1 MFLAAGPSSFL
12 AHGAGDQLSAA
23 DPGYL
28 QLRKSPDG
36 VKCDPPETPADKKAA
51 CDKCKQGLERERDR
65 MQQAYRRATDHDNV
79 QKALGADCPVL
90 NVSNQR
96 GGHTSSNET
105 NRCGE
110 KTQLARQTIAD
121 ELKREAKEC
130 KKNVDAAKCDG
141 SAGSTAQQAGRDAKQ
156 GCKKMEEAADKARN
170 ARGNEAKE
178 MGKNGGESKDNE
190 KKGESAGGM
199 PQMPQMPQQQQ
210 GQETPQQ
217 QPADYPTATSPTP
230 DSENKPE
237 QVAAS
242 KFDED
247 KDKTAIPAVGFGN
260 TTPTDTATVTA
271 PGNSFTAQGIDP
283 NLRGLASNLGSG
295 DDKQASVAASAS
307 PPGGGGG
314 GGLGGNSSGASS
326 PGPGATAEKTPDP
339 NNPYEVPVGSGG
351 RLGAP
356 KGKTGGE
363 SDTALDAAATANFK
377 DDFKSDGGGGGS
389 GELAGAG
396 EEEDPG
402 YTIFKMVRY
411 RYVELKKKGNI

>member
-1 MFLAAGPSSFL
+1 MVFGSSPFPVLTDFLAGNAFGAPGGTCPKEPEKEKMKKIEGCESKPASERQLCSECNMEISHQKMQMKNVSQLKTLCEGLDAQCGGVVAAPVAG
-12 AHGAGDQLSAA
+12 AQNQNRDQGANTGVNSQAT
-23 DPGYL
+23 
-28 QLRKSPDG
+28 QCLRKKESYNNSAKEFAQDCDKALN
-36 VKCDPPETPADKKAA
+36 KCSKFQEAKDMQKMCKDLAKDAAKKAA
-51 CDKCKQGLERERDR
+51 
-65 MQQAYRRATDHDNV
+65 DN
-79 QKALGADCPVL
+79 KKSGD
-90 NVSNQR
+90 
-96 GGHTSSNET
+96 ET
-105 NRCGE
+105 E
-110 KTQLARQTIAD
+110 K
-121 ELKREAKEC
+121 
-130 KKNVDAAKCDG
+130 
-141 SAGSTAQQAGRDAKQ
+141 
-156 GCKKMEEAADKARN
+156 N
-170 ARGNEAKE
+170 ANKSG
-178 MGKNGGESKDNE
+178 DNE

-217 QPADYPTATSPTP
+217 QPTDYPTATSPTP

-326 PGPGATAEKTPDP
+326 PGPGTTAEKTPDP